1 MEDNKTLIQ
10 IKNYHS
16 IEEAKINI
24 RQGITVIVGATNA
37 GKSSIMRALLDL
49 INNTCSDSDVKIG
62 TDECSIAVKNN
73 GNIVKLIRNPNKA
86 MKTTY
91 VINGEE
97 ISKVGRNKVE
107 EAECIGFGYTGDF
120 QLNILKQEDLPFLIY
135 EPANRLYDFLSQS
148 LSNELLEAGEELKND
163 KKALQKSLTM
173 AEAEVNEIKNRYNE
187 IKEELTKYPNIE
199 KMKNL
204 TDYIKKSKS
213 EIDKFMSI
221 YDDYSSHINRIK
233 EVAEK
238 IENIDKDLD
247 RIKLLNLDNLINISK
262 NLSLIEEIKDDYENN
277 IENIKAINEKIAGI
291 KTVTYDFKYIEN
303 IVSKAY
309 KYIYEIDSIANNYK
323 ENSGKLEK
331 TENQIKEIPS
341 VEIDLNNI
349 SDICLRNNI
358 LMNTYEEYEETL
370 EKIQNINY
378 KLPGIVAS
386 IEELENEKSKYN
398 VCPTCGRPIDENHKD

>member
-1 MEDNKTLIQ
+1 MEENKTLIQ

-73 GNIVKLIRNPNKA
+73 GNTVKLIRNPNKA

-91 VINGEE
+91 IINGEE

-148 LSNELLEAGEELKND
+148 RSNELLEAGEELKND

-262 NLSLIEEIKDDYENN
+262 NLYLIEEIKDDYENN

-349 SDICLRNNI
+349 SDICLRNKSLIKSYNEYTEKTEELNTIENKLTKLSESI
-358 LMNTYEEYEETL
+358 LEL
-370 EKIQNINY
+370 EK
-378 KLPGIVAS
+378 
-386 IEELENEKSKYN
+386 EKSKYN
-398 VCPTCGRPIDENHKD
+398 VCPTCGRPIDENHED

>member
-73 GNIVKLIRNPNKA
+73 GNTVKLIRNPNKA

-148 LSNELLEAGEELKND
+148 RSNELLEAGEELKND

-187 IKEELTKYPNIE
+187 IREELTKYPNIE

-386 IEELENEKSKYN
+386 IEELEKEKSKYN

>member
-73 GNIVKLIRNPNKA
+73 GNTVKLIRNPNKA

-148 LSNELLEAGEELKND
+148 RSNELLEAGEELKDD

-221 YDDYSSHINRIK
+221 YDDYSSHIDRIK
-233 EVAEK
+233 EVSEK
-238 IENIDKDLD
+238 IKNIDKDLD
-247 RIKLLNLDNLINISK
+247 RIKSLSLDNLINISK

-277 IENIKAINEKIAGI
+277 IENIKSINEKIAGI

-303 IVSKAY
+303 IASKAY

-358 LMNTYEEYEETL
+358 LINTYEEYEETI
-370 EKIQNINY
+370 EKIININY